1 METYMFLILEDLGYK
16 INEYYTN
23 SIMAKNDGALITF
36 IDSNGIRQNV
46 YPATIRIEINID
58 DNTHL
63 AKSL

>member
-1 METYMFLILEDLGYK
+1 
-16 INEYYTN
+16 
-23 SIMAKNDGALITF
+23 MAKNDGALITF